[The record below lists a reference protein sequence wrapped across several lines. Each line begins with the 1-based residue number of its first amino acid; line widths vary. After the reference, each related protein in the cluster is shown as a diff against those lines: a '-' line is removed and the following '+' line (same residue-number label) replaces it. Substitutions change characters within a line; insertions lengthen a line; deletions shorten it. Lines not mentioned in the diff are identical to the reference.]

1 MTISITFSQFKA
13 RNKKWIAPSLTAALV
28 MGCVMPVLA
37 AGQPPSNPL
46 LSQAQDVGPVDA
58 AMPMTATV
66 WLKGHNES
74 ALGAA
79 VAERYE
85 PSSPNYHRWMSPREV
100 AGFGPTMQDVAT
112 VQASLGALGL
122 KIDKISENGTA
133 IKVSGT
139 AQRMQAAFHTTV
151 HQFRQLNANGKAFY
165 ATTTK
170 PQYQGAHAELI
181 GTVSGLTNRGMQT
194 FVLRQ
199 MDLSTGEQVPRVT
212 ADQAGAN
219 PLSFFTAN
227 CFGPAMTANLSG
239 IPLILSP
246 RGPVTDTFTGP
257 SYLDPTTT
265 SRPSCG
271 YTAKQLA
278 AHYGLD
284 EVYARGWTG
293 KGETIVIVDAYG
305 SPTAQADVNTFS
317 QLMGLPAMNDSSFR
331 VVYPSGQPLTA
342 DNGWAL
348 ETTLDVEWAHAMAPD
363 ANIVLVVAPSAEN
376 GDLAYAVD
384 YAVTNHLGN
393 VISNSW
399 GLPEAYATAGDAKIF
414 DDVFK
419 RAAAQGISVNV
430 ATGDSGDNGVGSPV
444 GAAVIPASSPYATGV
459 GGTSIGVP
467 SDHGPV
473 EAAWGIS
480 VTHLGPI
487 LHPYSEPVFS
497 GFIQGSGGGESV
509 FLEKPSYQRRLPGT
523 GRQLPDVSALGDP
536 QTGGI
541 VVETLPNGQT
551 GYGVIGG
558 TSLAT
563 PIFSAIWAL
572 ANQAA
577 GESLGHAAPAI
588 AALPAAA
595 LRDILPIAARKD
607 NTSGT
612 LTYNTATISYNP
624 AQLLGLSQTQP
635 TGFVSTLV
643 LAGRAPYLGWNAVG
657 FGTDSS
663 LRAAQ
668 GWDNATGYG
677 VPNGVSFIEAA
688 KRLSRRGGL

>member
-1 MTISITFSQFKA
+1 MTIPVAFSYLKS
-13 RNKKWIAPSLTAALV
+13 RNKKSIAPFFTAALLI
-28 MGCVMPVLA
+28 GCLIPAFA
-37 AGQPPSNPL
+37 AAQPPSRQ
-46 LSQAQDVGPVDA
+46 LSQVQDAGPVDPT
-58 AMPMTATV
+58 MPMTATV
-66 WLKGHNES
+66 WLNGHNDA

-79 VAERYE
+79 VAERYN
-85 PSSPNYHRWMSPREV
+85 PSSPNYHRWMSPGEV
-100 AGFGPTMQDVAT
+100 AGFGPTKQDLLT

-122 KIDKISENGTA
+122 KIEKVSENGTA

-139 AQRMQAAFHTTV
+139 AQRMQAAFNTTV
-151 HQFRQLNANGKAFY
+151 RQFLSLNAKGKAFY
-165 ATTTK
+165 APTTK
-170 PQYQGAHAELI
+170 PQYLGAHAELI
-181 GTVSGLTNRGMQT
+181 GAVSGLTNVGMQP
-194 FVLRQ
+194 FALRQ
-199 MDLSTGEQVPRVT
+199 MDLSTGQQVAGVT
-212 ADQAGAN
+212 ADQAGAD
-219 PLSFFTAN
+219 PLASFTTN
-227 CFGPAMTANLSG
+227 CFGPAVTAKLSG
-239 IPLILSP
+239 LPMILGP
-246 RGPVTDTFTGP
+246 NGPVTEVFTGP

-265 SRPSCG
+265 NRPACG

-284 EVYARGWTG
+284 EVYAKGWTG
-293 KGETIVIVDAYG
+293 KGETIVIVNAYG
-305 SPTAQADVNTFS
+305 SPTIQADVNKFS
-317 QLMGLPAMNDSSFR
+317 QLMGLPTLDESSFR

-342 DNGWAL
+342 DRDWAL

-376 GDLAYAVD
+376 SDLAAAVD
-384 YAVTNHLGN
+384 YAVSNRLGN

-399 GLPEAYATAGDAKIF
+399 GLPEALGSASDAHIY
-414 DDVFK
+414 DAVFK

-430 ATGDSGDNGVGSPV
+430 ATGDSGDNQVGSPT
-444 GAAVIPASSPYATGV
+444 GAASIPADSPYATGI
-459 GGTSIGVP
+459 GGTSIGLP

-480 VTHLGPI
+480 VTHLGAT
-487 LHPYSEPVFS
+487 LHPNATPDFS
-497 GFIQGSGGGESV
+497 GFGQGSGGGESV
-509 FLEKPSYQRRLPGT
+509 FQQKPWYQQRLPGV
-523 GRQLPDVSALGDP
+523 GRQLPDVSAVGDP

-551 GYGVIGG
+551 AYGVVGG

-572 ANQAA
+572 ANQAS
-577 GESLGHAAPAI
+577 GESLGHAAPAL
-588 AALPAAA
+588 AAMPGNA
-595 LRDILPIAARKD
+595 LRDILPVSARKN

-612 LTYNTATISYNP
+612 LTNNAGTTYYDP
-624 AQLLGLSQTQP
+624 AQLLNISQVQP
-635 TGFVSTLV
+635 TGFVSALV
-643 LAGRAPYLGWNAVG
+643 LAGRVPFQGWNVVG

-688 KRLSRRGGL
+688 KRLSRRGL